1 MPLAEPAYHSP
12 GQDAFMNNVEKIREK
27 WARGQLCVGTNV
39 TFTDSTVIELFGE
52 AGFDIVW
59 IDMEHSSMSV
69 DHALN
74 HVRTCRGVGLAPF
87 IRVPSLDPVVI
98 KPFLELHPAAII
110 VPRISSV
117 ADAEA
122 AVKSCRYPPR
132 GVRGF
137 GPIRGV
143 RFGDRSLDDYLANVD
158 REVMVILQIEHIDA
172 VNEIEAILDVPG
184 VDSIVP
190 GPMDLAGSMG
200 LLGQT
205 GHPDVAEALDRLID
219 AARKK
224 NVPMG
229 QSIGFNPEVVQ
240 RAIEKG
246 VSWICADG
254 DWHMLFPQAKR
265 VCDQIRSLSQ

>member
-1 MPLAEPAYHSP
+1 
-12 GQDAFMNNVEKIREK
+12 MNHVEKIRDK
-27 WARGQLCVGTNV
+27 WARGKLCVGTNV
-39 TFTDSTVIELFGE
+39 TLTDSTIIELFGE

-69 DHALN
+69 DNALN

-87 IRVPSLDPVVI
+87 IRVPSLDPVVV
-98 KPFLELHPAAII
+98 KPLLELHPAALII
-110 VPRISSV
+110 PRISSI

-122 AVKSCRYPPR
+122 AVQSCRYPPR

-143 RFGDRSLDDYLANVD
+143 RFGDRSMEDYLTSVD
-158 REVMVILQIEHIDA
+158 REMMVILQIEHIDA
-172 VNEIEAILDVPG
+172 VNEIETILDIPG
-184 VDSIVP
+184 IDSIVP

-200 LLGQT
+200 LLGQAD
-205 GHPDVAEALDRLID
+205 HPDVVAALDRLIEV
-219 AARKK
+219 AVQK

-229 QSIGFNPEVVQ
+229 QSIGFNPEVIE
-240 RAIEKG
+240 RAVAKG

-254 DWHMLFPQAKR
+254 DWHMLFPVAKR
-265 VCDQIRSLSQ
+265 ICDQMRSLSSSR